1 MKYIRIH
8 EPGSGVEIPE
18 GKRLLMV
25 VAEGTDGDGNW
36 VPSRTQSFC
45 SVTELVGALKEYLK
59 TGDGVVIRAPSG
71 FSGVAKTLG
80 LPMLCGEWGV
90 L

>member
-1 MKYIRIH
+1 MKYIHIH
-8 EPGSGVEIPE
+8 EPGHGIEIPS

-25 VAEGTDGDGNW
+25 VAENIDADGNW
-36 VPSRTQSFC
+36 VPSRTESFFT
-45 SVTELVGALKEYLK
+45 VTELVASLKRYLAN
-59 TGDGVVIRAPSG
+59 GEGVVIRAPSG

-80 LPMLCGEWGV
+80 LPMIYGEWGV